1 MSEMNAS
8 SRSILI
14 KLGITVAGFVFVLIL
29 IEGGFKGKTK
39 PGQTVLTA
47 SAPTAPKT
55 VPVVRLEG
63 GDTRVWPATITALK
77 VITIAPA
84 INGRILELPI
94 RSGQQVK
101 RGQLIARIDH
111 PGLDARVAQ
120 ARSELR
126 ATEAEAQRARAD
138 AHRLRNL
145 FDREAATRQ
154 ALETAEAQ
162 ETQAG
167 AMVVKARDGVREA
180 AAQLAETRLL
190 APFDGTIDVRHQE
203 LGDMAMP
210 GQPILTLLQSGSLRV
225 AANIPD
231 LCSHAIQIGAPL
243 TIRTA
248 SSGPIPNALVDEIVP
263 SEDPTT
269 HTLLIKATLPM
280 VDGKGIRPGSF
291 ATVTLACGT
300 LNSLA
305 IPVEAIHRNGQLEMV
320 HIIKEGKPVI
330 RLVRTGRKIGPHIEI
345 LSGLE
350 EGDRVV
356 MDRDEP

>member
-84 INGRILELPI
+84 INGRILELPF
-94 RSGQQVK
+94 RNGQRVK

-111 PGLDARVAQ
+111 PGLDARLAQ
-120 ARSELR
+120 ARSELK
-126 ATEAEAQRARAD
+126 AKEAEAQRARAD

-145 FDREAATRQ
+145 FEREAATRQ
-154 ALETAEAQ
+154 ALEAAEAQ
-162 ETQAG
+162 ESQG
-167 AMVVKARDGVREA
+167 SAMVLKARDGVREA
-180 AAQLAETRLL
+180 EAQLAETRLL

-225 AANIPD
+225 AASIPN
-231 LCSHAIQIGAPL
+231 LCSQAIQIGASL

-248 SSGPIPNALVDEIVP
+248 SSDPIQNALIDEIVA

-269 HTLLIKATLPM
+269 HTLLIKATLAM
-280 VDGKGIRPGSF
+280 VDGQAIRPGNF
-291 ATVTLACGT
+291 ATVSLACGT
-300 LNSLA
+300 LNTLA
-305 IPVEAIHRNGQLEMV
+305 IPEAGIHRNGQLEMV

-330 RLVRTGRKIGPHIEI
+330 RLVRTGRKIGTQIEI
-345 LSGLE
+345 LSGVD